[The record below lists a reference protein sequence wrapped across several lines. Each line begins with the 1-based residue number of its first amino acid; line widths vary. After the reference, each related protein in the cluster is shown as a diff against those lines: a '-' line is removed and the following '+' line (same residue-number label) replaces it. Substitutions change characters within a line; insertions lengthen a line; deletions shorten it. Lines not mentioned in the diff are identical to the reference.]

1 MGAFFSSP
9 GKAEEKDELCE
20 QCKTAWPD
28 KKKEPDKFKREYSRF
43 RDETGERDP
52 KTRRNGASK
61 GAARLLG
68 LLHKVRNK
76 DKSEGVTPTEASH
89 TPPLF
94 IRR

>member
-9 GKAEEKDELCE
+9 GKAEEKDKLCE

-52 KTRRNGASK
+52 KTRRASVIPRRGAT
-61 GAARLLG
+61 ARL
-68 LLHKVRNK
+68 R
-76 DKSEGVTPTEASH
+76 A
-89 TPPLF
+89 
-94 IRR
+94 RRAC

>member
-9 GKAEEKDELCE
+9 DKAEEKGELCE

-28 KKKEPDKFKREYSRF
+28 KKKEPNKFKREYSRF
-43 RDETGERDP
+43 RDETVERDH
-52 KTRRNGASK
+52 KTRGNGASK

-68 LLHKVRNK
+68 LLHNVRNK
-76 DKSEGVTPTEASH
+76 GKSEAVTPTEASH

-94 IRR
+94 FRR